1 MTQVI
6 NSRLKKGQTFPD
18 CIIIALCIAE
28 EVNYRGICFQTD
40 KSNKMKLYCCGPE
53 LFLVYVMISDTS
65 GWTITRCQV
74 LEEADKHMVGSPHLP
89 PDVNLKIPLSPYKAA
104 MIVLLIAKTIA
115 GIKQG
120 SLPDS

>member
-1 MTQVI
+1 
-6 NSRLKKGQTFPD
+6 
-18 CIIIALCIAE
+18 
-28 EVNYRGICFQTD
+28 
-40 KSNKMKLYCCGPE
+40 MKLYCCGPE